1 MELTFWHCSFNFSQG
16 SEKSIAVQ
24 IPIVTQN
31 FQFFSEQILGER
43 TASKGSAPPLW
54 MKASIKIKILLR
66 KSELVAYFFNGVD
79 GYHGNRK
86 DFQIS
91 PVLQKHQVDFS

>member
-1 MELTFWHCSFNFSQG
+1 
-16 SEKSIAVQ
+16 
-24 IPIVTQN
+24 
-31 FQFFSEQILGER
+31 
-43 TASKGSAPPLW
+43 

-86 DFQIS
+86 YFQIS
-91 PVLQKHQVDFS
+91 PVLQKHEVDFS